1 MCIEAEHKLDTLFSF
16 IKSHKDSKCIVFFSS
31 CKQVRHAYESI
42 SKLKTGASL
51 MEIHGRQKQIKR
63 TAIYF
68 EFVERK
74 FATLFA
80 TDVASRGIDF
90 PAVDWVIQVDI
101 PEDTDTYIHRVG
113 RTARYKYKGSS
124 LLMVQP
130 HEMKFVE
137 KLKKLNINMKKL
149 KANPNRTLSITSA
162 LQRINAENTDMMHLA
177 QRAFICYI
185 RSVFKNGDKE
195 IFDVKKINHEALAQ
209 SLGLVTTPVIE
220 FVEGDELKN
229 TKMSKLQKLREKIKQ
244 KKHEQKVVELEGE
257 GDDEEVEDHSGPD
270 VAGSEDDDMD
280 EVLSHQ
286 EEEDQEEDDL
296 FTVKRRIAPDE
307 PLENEDPALAD
318 EPRKVYSKNQLKKI
332 KKGGVAQG
340 KNKVYFGADG
350 KTMTSLEYHMQKDTF
365 KNEEEIPDDVKPE
378 DYFNKIKMS
387 LDANKEIDNQ
397 IALQRLKVKR
407 LKRKRQRDT
416 KRQEQEN
423 QRLEDNEDYEGEG
436 EGDEADEQEEDEDEN
451 PTKHKHSKHK
461 KDKHKEGKSKRQKR
475 REKEREEV
483 QESSDEPEDL

>member
-1 MCIEAEHKLDTLFSF
+1 
-16 IKSHKDSKCIVFFSS
+16 
-31 CKQVRHAYESI
+31 
-42 SKLKTGASL
+42 

-74 FATLFA
+74 HAYLFA

-137 KLKKLNINMKKL
+137 RLTKLNINMKKL

-162 LQRINAENTDMMHLA
+162 LQRINAESSDLMHLA

-185 RSVFKNGDKE
+185 RSVFKNGDRE
-195 IFDVKKINHEALAQ
+195 VFDVKKINHEALAQ
-209 SLGLVTTPVIE
+209 SFGLVTTPVIE

-244 KKHEQKVVELEGE
+244 KKEQKVVELEGE
-257 GDDEEVEDHSGPD
+257 DEEVEDHSGPD
-270 VAGSEDDDMD
+270 VAGSDDDD
-280 EVLSHQ
+280 IQEQPSQ
-286 EEEDQEEDDL
+286 EEEDDDL
-296 FTVKRRIAPDE
+296 FTVKRRIAADE
-307 PLENEDPALAD
+307 PLENEEDMLAD

-350 KTMTSLEYHMQKDTF
+350 KTMTSLEYHMKKDTF

-387 LDANKEIDNQ
+387 LDANKEIDNE
-397 IALQRLKVKR
+397 IALKR
-407 LKRKRQRDT
+407 LKQKRLKKKRQRDE
-416 KRQEQEN
+416 KRKEQEL
-423 QRLEDNEDYEGEG
+423 QRLDDDDDYEGEG
-436 EGDEADEQEEDEDEN
+436 EGDEHQDDEEDDEEDEK
-451 PTKHKHSKHK
+451 PAKHKHSKHK
-461 KDKHKEGKSKRQKR
+461 KGKDDKHKRQKR
-475 REKEREEV
+475 KEKESDEE
-483 QESSDEPEDL
+483 ESSDEPEDL